1 MNDNIEQQL
10 PAFQEQTERSKA
22 ILRSFSEYES
32 RPIDWLWQN
41 RVAQGKLTIFAGDP
55 SLGKSLS
62 TLDIVARVSRG
73 IKFPDDSPCPE
84 GSSVILTS
92 EDDPADTIKP
102 RLIGLGADM
111 NKVHFLVGEWDEK
124 MKAVVHCSLQEINIF
139 YDVIQQLD
147 KIGQKLRLLVIDP
160 MDSFMGG
167 GDSNCNED
175 VRKVLDGICNLA
187 ERKQFAIIG
196 IKHLN
201 KSNGRGIYRVGGS
214 IAWAA
219 KARAVWMFVKDDET
233 EQKYFLAQKNNLS
246 KNCGGFK
253 YVIETKVVSS
263 DNGKEI
269 SVPVFK
275 WGDIVQENVD
285 TFLVKQ
291 NFRLKYNPIEQHE
304 ILDLLQESKSPIS
317 TGDIA
322 TKLNKSLPAVSK
334 LLGKLKDK
342 GLVVSPRH
350 GQWAIKNN
358 PSGDVPYDSTSDS
371 QIINT

>member
-1 MNDNIEQQL
+1 MNDNIDQQ
-10 PAFQEQTERSKA
+10 ASIDQEQTERPKA
-22 ILRSFSEYES
+22 ILRSLSEYES
-32 RPIDWLWQN
+32 RPIDWLWHN
-41 RVAQGKLTIFAGDP
+41 RVALGKLTIFAGDP

-73 IKFPDDSPCPE
+73 FNFPDDSPCLE
-84 GSSVILTS
+84 GASVILTS

-111 NKVHFLVGEWDEK
+111 SKIHFLAGEWDEK
-124 MKAVVHCSLQEINIF
+124 MKAIVHCSLQDISVF
-139 YDVIQQLD
+139 YDIIQQLD

-233 EQKYFLAQKNNLS
+233 EQKYFLVQKNNLS

-253 YVIETKVVSS
+253 YA
-263 DNGKEI
+263 
-269 SVPVFK
+269 
-275 WGDIVQENVD
+275 IVNI
-285 TFLVKQ
+285 
-291 NFRLKYNPIEQHE
+291 P
-304 ILDLLQESKSPIS
+304 P
-317 TGDIA
+317 
-322 TKLNKSLPAVSK
+322 
-334 LLGKLKDK
+334 
-342 GLVVSPRH
+342 
-350 GQWAIKNN
+350 
-358 PSGDVPYDSTSDS
+358 
-371 QIINT
+371 